1 MSDMRR
7 RAFITLL
14 GGAVA
19 WPIAARAQQASM
31 PMIGYLGATSVA
43 VNAAFLAAFRQ
54 GLKDS
59 GYAEGQ
65 NVAIE
70 FRWAEGRNDRLPALA
85 ADLVS
90 RQVTIIFA
98 GGPPAAQAA
107 KAATTTIPVVFTSGD
122 DPIQIGL
129 VSSLNRPGANVT
141 GVSILFSEIQ
151 AKRLELLRDLIPTA
165 RMVGFVFDPETPR
178 EDIEPT
184 ARRLG
189 LQLYARSAATEDD
202 LDAAFAA
209 FADRRVDAVLV
220 GTSPRL
226 FAWQMRIVGLAAR
239 TSLPAIYEQRGYV
252 TAGGLMSYGASI
264 ADAYRQ
270 AAIYVARILKGD
282 RPGDLPFQQPTIYR
296 LVINLKAAKALDL
309 TVPDTLLV
317 AADEVIE

>member
-1 MSDMRR
+1 MNRR
-7 RAFITLL
+7 EFITRL
-14 GGAVA
+14 GGTAAA
-19 WPIAARAQQASM
+19 WPLAARAQQAAM
-31 PMIGYLGATSVA
+31 PVIGFLNATSMA
-43 VNAAFLAAFRQ
+43 VIAPFLAAFRE

-90 RQVTIIFA
+90 RQVTMIFA

-122 DPIQIGL
+122 DPIRIGL
-129 VSSLNRPGANVT
+129 VSSLNHPGANVT

-151 AKRLELLRDLIPTA
+151 AKRLELLRDLIPTV
-165 RMVGFVFDPETPR
+165 RTVGFVFDPETPR

-189 LQLYARSAATEDD
+189 LQLYAHSAATEDD
-202 LDAAFAA
+202 VDAAFAA
-209 FADRRVDAVLV
+209 FTDHRVEAVLV

-239 TSLPAIYEQRGYV
+239 TSLPAIYDGRGYV

-282 RPGDLPFQQPTIYR
+282 KPGDLPVVQPTKFE
-296 LVINLKAAKALDL
+296 LAINLKTARALGL
-309 TVPDTLLV
+309 TVPLIMQMT
-317 AADEVIE
+317 ADEVIE